1 MQLAG
6 KGIMLMKIDVSDDK
20 RFDIDLSNCLIE
32 GRTIRH
38 KINTESSD
46 WTYLLFKSMDDLN
59 EFVLKNDASKLNH
72 VSFVENPL
80 LDKKHFHINGY
91 FYECIVCKD
100 INDFG
105 IGSLNVNSLVGNI
118 AKENGKI
125 YIDNIKSTVK
135 NYSAEEI
142 LEFIKNKEVFS
153 LHSNYYFTEEFK
165 SIKDIIANAK
175 LGEEYKIKHYDPCD
189 QGIFKTYKE
198 FFNMENTK
206 LDLNNM
212 ELDLSELSIFK
223 HINFNNTVVFNTTM
237 CALINN
243 VKTNKIELLFEDLES
258 LAKFTDLNINKL
270 NGLSV
275 SDGPGCVTLYSYNA
289 LLNDEE
295 YKINCYLSASED
307 AKVPA
312 IMTSTMLSGMIA
324 KDDNSCKI
332 KQFATIN
339 GTQPVDK
346 LFDSYEKEMF
356 SKFVYTKRPTGNSLW
371 FDKDFIN
378 KSVNDSYKK
387 FFEDSVKEL
396 SRIYK
401 DFNFN
406 TKELSYNYALNSS
419 ECYSSINTIKQ
430 LFSRFKKSNKV
441 NNEDPKKDNV
451 DAALE
456 SIKDTVI
463 IDNNSIRMVKDNI
476 NIFVDSNSIKAVENN
491 INNNINPCA
500 ELKNDNK
507 PENNWLVNNLEEGL
521 YQGLAASSI
530 NNLSLIILSIV
541 KNQSFDKESVMM
553 IEKFLSSK
561 LGFIFLNFAI
571 GLLVNNSN
579 IENKHINKISEKC
592 MQNVS
597 ATGVEEVIKFAINFI
612 IPSLLEAINSNKA
625 IENYRVEELT
635 GHTDDDLVEE
645 LELNKQTV
653 R

>member
-1 MQLAG
+1 
-6 KGIMLMKIDVSDDK
+6 MKIDVSDDK
-20 RFDIDLSNCLIE
+20 RFNIDLSNCLIE
-32 GRTIRH
+32 GRTVRH
-38 KINTESSD
+38 KINTEYSD

-59 EFVLKNDASKLNH
+59 EFVLKNNATKLNH

-100 INDFG
+100 INDSG

-118 AKENGKI
+118 VKENDKT

-153 LHSNYYFTEEFK
+153 LHSNYYFTENK
-165 SIKDIIANAK
+165 SIKYIIANAK
-175 LGEEYKIKHYDPCD
+175 LGEEYKIKHYDLCD
-189 QGIFKTYKE
+189 QDIFKTYKE
-198 FFNMENTK
+198 LFNMENTK
-206 LDLNNM
+206 FDLNNI

-243 VKTNKIELLFEDLES
+243 VKTNKIELLFENLES
-258 LAKFTDLNINKL
+258 LVKFADLNTNKL
-270 NGLSV
+270 NGFSV
-275 SDGPGCVTLYSYNA
+275 SNGPGCVTLYSYNA

-295 YKINCYLSASED
+295 YKINCYLPVSED

-312 IMTSTMLSGMIA
+312 IMTSTMLSGLITQ
-324 KDDNSCKI
+324 DDNSCKI

-346 LFDSYEKEMF
+346 IFDSYEKEMF

-430 LFSRFKKSNKV
+430 LFSRFKKSNKI
-441 NNEDPKKDNV
+441 DNV
-451 DAALE
+451 DSILE
-456 SIKDTVI
+456 SIKDTVV
-463 IDNNSIRMVKDNI
+463 IDNNSIRVVKDNI
-476 NIFVDSNSIKAVENN
+476 NFFFDSDSIRAVENN
-491 INNNINPCA
+491 LNPCV
-500 ELKNDNK
+500 EIKSNNK
-507 PENNWLVNNLEEGL
+507 SDWFTNNLEEGL
-521 YQGLAASSI
+521 YQGLATSSI

-541 KNQSFDKESVMM
+541 KNQNFDQESVMM

-561 LGFIFLNFAI
+561 LGFVFLNFAI

>member
-1 MQLAG
+1 
-6 KGIMLMKIDVSDDK
+6 MKIDVSDDK
-20 RFDIDLSNCLIE
+20 RFNIDLSNCLIE
-32 GRTIRH
+32 GSTIRR
-38 KINTESSD
+38 KIDGSQND

-59 EFVLKNDASKLNH
+59 EFATKNNATELNNN
-72 VSFVENPL
+72 FVIFTENPL
-80 LDKKHFHINGY
+80 LNKKHFYINGCY
-91 FYECIVCKD
+91 YQCTIPKY
-100 INDFG
+100 INNCS

-118 AKENGKI
+118 VKENGKI

-135 NYSAEEI
+135 NYSTEEI
-142 LEFIKNKEVFS
+142 LEFIKNKEAFS
-153 LHSNYYFTEEFK
+153 LHSNFYLTEKFN
-165 SIKDIIANAK
+165 SIKDIIANAQ
-175 LGEEYKIKHYDPCD
+175 LGEEYKIKHYDLCD
-189 QGIFKTYKE
+189 QDIFKTYKE
-198 FFNMENTK
+198 LFNMENTK
-206 LDLNNM
+206 FDLNNM

-243 VKTNKIELLFEDLES
+243 VKTNKIELLFENLES
-258 LAKFTDLNINKL
+258 LVKFADLNTNKL
-270 NGLSV
+270 NGFSV
-275 SDGPGCVTLYSYNA
+275 SNGPGCVTLYSYNA

-295 YKINCYLSASED
+295 YKINCYLPVSED

-346 LFDSYEKEMF
+346 IFDSYEKEMF

-371 FDKDFIN
+371 FDKDFILA
-378 KSVNDSYKK
+378 NDSYKK

-419 ECYSSINTIKQ
+419 ECYGSINTIKE
-430 LFSRFKKSNKV
+430 LFSRFKKSNEV
-441 NNEDPKKDNV
+441 SNEDSAKDNV
-451 DAALE
+451 DSILE

-476 NIFVDSNSIKAVENN
+476 NIFVDSNSIRAVENN
-491 INNNINPCA
+491 INNNINPSS

-507 PENNWLVNNLEEGL
+507 PESNWFANNLEEGL
-521 YQGLAASSI
+521 YQGLATSSI

-541 KNQSFDKESVMM
+541 KNQNFDQESVMM

-561 LGFIFLNFAI
+561 LGFVFLNFAI

>member
-1 MQLAG
+1 
-6 KGIMLMKIDVSDDK
+6 MKIDVSDDK

-38 KINTESSD
+38 KINTEYSD

-59 EFVLKNDASKLNH
+59 EFVLKNNATKLNH

-105 IGSLNVNSLVGNI
+105 VGSLNVNSLIGNI
-118 AKENGKI
+118 VKENNKI

-153 LHSNYYFTEEFK
+153 LHSNSYFKEKFK
-165 SIKDIIANAK
+165 SIKDIIANAR
-175 LGEEYKIKHYDPCD
+175 LGEEYKIKHYDLCD
-189 QGIFKTYKE
+189 QDIFKTYKE

-206 LDLNNM
+206 FDLNNM

-223 HINFNNTVVFNTTM
+223 HINFNDTVVFNTTM

-307 AKVPA
+307 AKIPA

-332 KQFATIN
+332 KQFARIN
-339 GTQPVDK
+339 GYESANK
-346 LFDSYEKEMF
+346 IFDGDKEMF
-356 SKFVYTKRPTGNSLW
+356 SRFVYTKRPTGNSLW

-419 ECYSSINTIKQ
+419 ECYGNINTIKQ
-430 LFSRFKKSNKV
+430 LFSRFKKSNKI
-441 NNEDPKKDNV
+441 DNV
-451 DAALE
+451 DSILE
-456 SIKDTVI
+456 SIKDTVV

-476 NIFVDSNSIKAVENN
+476 NVFFDSDSIRAVENN
-491 INNNINPCA
+491 LNPCV
-500 ELKNDNK
+500 EIKSNNK
-507 PENNWLVNNLEEGL
+507 SDWFTNNLEEGL
-521 YQGLAASSI
+521 YQGLATSSI
-530 NNLSLIILSIV
+530 NNLSLIILSVV
-541 KNQSFDKESVMM
+541 KNQNFDQESVMM

-561 LGFIFLNFAI
+561 LGFVFLNFAI
-571 GLLVNNSN
+571 GLLVNNLN

-612 IPSLLEAINSNKA
+612 IPSLLEAINSNKD
-625 IENYRVEELT
+625 IGNYRVEELAE
-635 GHTDDDLVEE
+635 HTDDDLVEE

>member
-1 MQLAG
+1 
-6 KGIMLMKIDVSDDK
+6 MKIDVSDDK
-20 RFDIDLSNCLIE
+20 RFNIDLSNCIIE

-38 KINTESSD
+38 KINTEFSD

-59 EFVLKNDASKLNH
+59 EFVLKNNATKLNN
-72 VSFVENPL
+72 VTFVENPL
-80 LDKKHFHINGY
+80 LDKKHFYINGY

-153 LHSNYYFTEEFK
+153 LHSNYYFTENK
-165 SIKDIIANAK
+165 SIKYIIANAK
-175 LGEEYKIKHYDPCD
+175 LGEEYKIKHYDLCD
-189 QGIFKTYKE
+189 QDIFKTYKE
-198 FFNMENTK
+198 LFNMENTK
-206 LDLNNM
+206 FDLNNI

-346 LFDSYEKEMF
+346 IFDSYEKEMF

-419 ECYSSINTIKQ
+419 ECYGNINTIKQ
-430 LFSRFKKSNKV
+430 LFSRFKKSNKI
-441 NNEDPKKDNV
+441 DNV
-451 DAALE
+451 DSILE
-456 SIKDTVI
+456 SIKDTVV

-476 NIFVDSNSIKAVENN
+476 NVFFDSDSIRAVENN
-491 INNNINPCA
+491 LNPCV
-500 ELKNDNK
+500 EIKSNNK
-507 PENNWLVNNLEEGL
+507 SDWFTNNLEEGL
-521 YQGLAASSI
+521 YQGLATSSI
-530 NNLSLIILSIV
+530 NNLSLIILSVV
-541 KNQSFDKESVMM
+541 KNQNFDQESVMM

-561 LGFIFLNFAI
+561 LGFVFLNFAI
-571 GLLVNNSN
+571 GLLVNNLN

-612 IPSLLEAINSNKA
+612 IPSLLEAINSNKT

-635 GHTDDDLVEE
+635 EHTDDDLIEE